1 MAECRV
7 SGDQLSPPRKPDL
20 DRETLLP
27 MAADQPVGGPLRARQ
42 ARECR
47 ERYTPPQAGRRARIA
62 WTMVPSSSQSRSPPT
77 GTPRARDVTAT
88 ELPLPVNRSA
98 I

>member
-20 DRETLLP
+20 DREMLLP
-27 MAADQPVGGPLRARQ
+27 MAADQPGGRTLRPRQ
-42 ARECR
+42 ASGWRD
-47 ERYTPPQAGRRARIA
+47 TPQAGRRARIA

-77 GTPRARDVTAT
+77 GTPRAREVTAT
-88 ELPLPVNRSA
+88 WLPVPVNRSA